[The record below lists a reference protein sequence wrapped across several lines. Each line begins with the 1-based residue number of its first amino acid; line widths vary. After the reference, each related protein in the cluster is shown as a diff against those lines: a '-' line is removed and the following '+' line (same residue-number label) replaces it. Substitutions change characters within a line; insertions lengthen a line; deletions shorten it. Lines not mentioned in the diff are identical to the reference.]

1 MATRERFGL
10 ADRLSAPSIII
21 GALVIAW
28 VVMTFA
34 MFWH

>member
-1 MATRERFGL
+1 MSTRERFGL
-10 ADRLSAPSIII
+10 ADRLSAPRIVI

-28 VVMTFA
+28 TVMTLA